1 MKGEHTVFIVI
12 GILSILAG
20 CFVFNQA
27 FLLIR
32 LAQFAGSSTTI
43 GSLFVIVALGLILA
57 GAFEIASQGGQK
69 RGFLRVSLW
78 CYGGAF
84 LAAVTRFNY
93 GDFGIWAVLSA
104 LMVIV
109 LSIWLGTHKR
119 VDPQE
124 ETIEYIDPDRVRDNQ
139 KDV

>member
-1 MKGEHTVFIVI
+1 MFIVI

-43 GSLFVIVALGLILA
+43 GGMFAIVSLCLIIA
-57 GAFEIASQGGQK
+57 GAFAIASQGGQK
-69 RGFLRVSLW
+69 RGFLQVGLW

-84 LAAVTRFNY
+84 LASVSHFNY

-109 LSIWLGTHKR
+109 LSVWLSTHKR

-124 ETIEYIDPDRVRDNQ
+124 ETIEYVDPARVRDNHNN
-139 KDV
+139 V

>member
-1 MKGEHTVFIVI
+1 MFIVI

-43 GSLFVIVALGLILA
+43 GSLFAIIALALILS

-69 RGFLRVSLW
+69 RGFLQVAMW

-84 LAAVTRFNY
+84 LAAVSHFNY
-93 GDFGIWAVLSA
+93 GDFSIWAILSA

-109 LSIWLGTHKR
+109 LSVWLGTHKR
-119 VDPQE
+119 IDLQE
-124 ETIEYIDPDRVRDNQ
+124 ETIEYVDPDRARDNQ
-139 KDV
+139 KNV

>member
-1 MKGEHTVFIVI
+1 MFIVI

-32 LAQFAGSSTTI
+32 LAQFAGSITTI
-43 GSLFVIVALGLILA
+43 GGSFAIVALGLILS

-69 RGFLRVSLW
+69 RGFLHVGMW
-78 CYGGAF
+78 CYGCAF
-84 LAAVTRFNY
+84 LAAITHFNY
-93 GDFGIWAVLSA
+93 GDFAIWAVLSA
-104 LMVIV
+104 FMVIF
-109 LSIWLGTHKR
+109 LSVWLGTHKS

-124 ETIEYIDPDRVRDNQ
+124 ETIEYVDPDRVRDNQ

>member
-1 MKGEHTVFIVI
+1 MLIVI
-12 GILSILAG
+12 GILSILVG

-43 GSLFVIVALGLILA
+43 GAMFAIVSLCFIIA
-57 GAFEIASQGGQK
+57 GAFAIASQGGQK
-69 RGFLRVSLW
+69 RGFLQVGMW

-84 LAAVTRFNY
+84 LASVTHFNY
-93 GDFGIWAVLSA
+93 GDFGIWAVISA
-104 LMVIV
+104 LLVIV
-109 LSIWLGTHKR
+109 FSVWLGTHRR

-124 ETIEYIDPDRVRDNQ
+124 ETIEYVDPDRVRDNQ
-139 KDV
+139 RNV